1 MHTPTP
7 TGHQLDAALLD
18 LPHRHLNIDR
28 VHLSEGQLRISGFWP
43 TGRDSDTDNP
53 QWHGRAA
60 LNFRAG
66 GFELHLDP
74 TVADLRAL
82 ARLCT
87 SMADDREALA
97 QRLAG
102 TAAEA
107 A

>member
-1 MHTPTP
+1 MQTSTP
-7 TGHQLDAALLD
+7 TGHQLDAALLA
-18 LPHRHLNIDR
+18 LPHRHLNIAG
-28 VHLSEGQLRISGFWP
+28 VHLSDGHVKVSGFWP
-43 TGRDSDTDNP
+43 TGRDSDRDNP

-60 LNFRAG
+60 LNFITG
-66 GFELHLDP
+66 GWGLHLNP